1 MMRFKVI
8 IVGILLFVA
17 VGVASFF
24 YFKARALDSKC
35 AQIQQDMLRKLDEET
50 VQILA
55 EKEKLAKENEKL
67 QEYSVNKFK
76 EEKEKIVIQL
86 QEAQKTIDN
95 QGKKLQLLNKKLEE
109 LQEILVKKQTYSAEK
124 VKRLENRIKAI
135 DKTFKKQKAV
145 FHYNL
150 AVAYT
155 KAGLY
160 VEAISAYEKSLSI
173 DQNNADA
180 NYNLG
185 LLYKNLKKEWDKA
198 KVYLLRYLE
207 LKPNADDK
215 GEVKE
220 WIEKLK

>member
-1 MMRFKVI
+1 MRIASI
-8 IVGILLFVA
+8 IAGILIFVA
-17 VGVASFF
+17 VCVLASFF

-35 AQIQQDMLRKLDEET
+35 AQIQQDMFRKCDEGT
-50 VQILA
+50 IQILA
-55 EKEKLAKENEKL
+55 EKEKLSKENEKL
-67 QEYSVNKFK
+67 QEYLENNFK
-76 EEKEKIVIQL
+76 EGKKELAIQL

-95 QGKKLQLLNKKLEE
+95 QTTKLKLFNKKLEE
-109 LQEILVKKQTYSAEK
+109 LQEISIEKQKYSAQK
-124 VKRLENRIKAI
+124 ISQLKNRIKAI
-135 DKTFKKQKAV
+135 DKSFKKQKAV

-155 KAGLY
+155 KAGFY
-160 VEAISAYEKSLSI
+160 IEAISAYEKSLNI

-185 LLYKNLKKEWDKA
+185 LLYKNLGKELDKA
-198 KVYLLRYLE
+198 RMYLLRYLE

-215 GEVKE
+215 GEVKA